1 MNNSSK
7 IGKKGELLTGEYLEN
22 RGFKIICFNYHSR
35 YGEIDIISENDKYI
49 IFVEVKT
56 RKNFTFSR
64 AIEAVNKF
72 KRIKIIKTAYDYI
85 SKNDVFKQIR
95 FDVSEV
101 LYERE
106 KNPKIFYYENVFD
119 AEELN
124 AFFWFALWYP
134 LRDGY

>member
-1 MNNSSK
+1 MNNSLK
-7 IGKKGELLTGEYLEN
+7 IGRKGEILTGEYLEK

-56 RKNFTFSR
+56 RKNFIFSR
-64 AIEAVNKF
+64 AIESVDKF
-72 KRIKIIKTAYDYI
+72 KRIKIIKTAYDYL
-85 SKNDVFKQIR
+85 SKNDVLKQIR
-95 FDVSEV
+95 FDISEV

-106 KNPKIFYYENVFD
+106 KIPKIFYHENVFD

-124 AFFWFALWYP
+124 AFF
-134 LRDGY
+134 